1 MQKIKSR
8 YGVYYDMS
16 QSPYQYHDGKTGYV
30 LYFSSRFNRERFEKY
45 LPECLRNLINRTEC
59 VGVGVDC
66 TAMSLFMAYTTIE
79 GRGFYVRNGE
89 KVYNA
94 PYEVVV

>member
-45 LPECLRNLINRTEC
+45 LP
-59 VGVGVDC
+59 
-66 TAMSLFMAYTTIE
+66 
-79 GRGFYVRNGE
+79 
-89 KVYNA
+89 NA
-94 PYEVVV
+94 CEP

>member
-30 LYFSSRFNRERFEKY
+30 LYFPRA
-45 LPECLRNLINRTEC
+45 LIGSGLKSTC
-59 VGVGVDC
+59 P
-66 TAMSLFMAYTTIE
+66 
-79 GRGFYVRNGE
+79 
-89 KVYNA
+89 NA
-94 PYEVVV
+94 CEA